1 MHVRY
6 RCKVRW
12 SSDRPEVL
20 VICCSD
26 GRWHAQ
32 VAEFVREE
40 VSDRPDLYAVP
51 GGPVAVD
58 PWASSFEEARVLEE
72 ALRLFVT
79 YHALN
84 QVWLV
89 AHEGCA
95 YYRHRHPHWTEEEL
109 RRRQEDDL
117 RHAQLILQ
125 QRYPQLAVRLVYAS
139 HDEESVLF
147 TSLDASGM
155 PLDRRGDVD
164 ADVHTRH
171 LRGEPRE

>member
-32 VAEFVREE
+32 VAEFVRAE

-72 ALRLFVT
+72 ALRLFVK
-79 YHALN
+79 YHALD

-95 YYRHRHPHWTEEEL
+95 YYRHRHPHWTEDQL

-117 RHAQLILQ
+117 RQAQMILQ

-147 TSLDASGM
+147 TSLDASGR
-155 PLDRRGDVD
+155 PLDQRGEVD
-164 ADVHTRH
+164 REAPQRH
-171 LRGEPRE
+171 LHGEPRE